1 MATCIGIDF
10 GGTKIA
16 AGLVDIS
23 TGAVLA
29 KRIIPTLAHRPPEII
44 EADVRR
50 LVAGLRDDA
59 AGTPIA
65 AIGLGMP
72 ELVDVTGRLRS
83 SSYLPEDGRP
93 LLTHLSAIAPAC
105 FESDARAAAAAEAH
119 FGAGRPFANFAYVTI
134 STGLSYCLM
143 IAGVPYRGA
152 RGFAIHFGSTVSYWP
167 GNDAAGTDAIV
178 EEFASGKGLAGRYD
192 RLSGR
197 TGSSA
202 EDVLAREPTDP
213 VAARVLS
220 DAIELLGDKLAQ
232 MIDMIDPGALVI
244 GGGLGL
250 SEGFLQ
256 DRLEP
261 TIRRRLWTDANRDT
275 PILPAALGAD
285 AGLIGAAWL
294 GYQAI

>member
-1 MATCIGIDF
+1 MTTCIGIDI

-16 AGLVDIS
+16 AGLVDIA

-29 KRIIPTLAHRPPEII
+29 KRVIPTLAHRPPEII
-44 EADVRR
+44 EADVRQ
-50 LVAGLRDDA
+50 LIAGLCDDA
-59 AGTPIA
+59 ATAPIA

-72 ELVDVTGRLRS
+72 ELVDLSGQLRS
-83 SSYLPEDGRP
+83 NAYLPDDGHALRAY
-93 LLTHLSAIAPAC
+93 LSAIAPVC
-105 FESDARAAAAAEAH
+105 FDSDARAAAAAEAQ

-143 IAGVPYRGA
+143 IDGRPYRGA
-152 RGFAIHFGSTVSYWP
+152 RGFAIHFGSTISYWP
-167 GNDAAGTDAIV
+167 GNDVAGTDAIV
-178 EEFASGKGLAGRYD
+178 EEFASGKGLAERYD

-202 EDVLAREPTDP
+202 EDVLSREPTDP
-213 VAARVLS
+213 VAERVLF
-220 DAIELLGDKLAQ
+220 DAIELLGDRLAQ

-250 SEGFLQ
+250 SDGFLQ

-261 TIRRRLWTDANRDT
+261 TIRRRLWTDANRDI
-275 PILPAALGAD
+275 PILPAALGGD

-294 GYQAI
+294 GYQAR